1 MQLRRRHYFITGL
14 VLLLIG
20 TQLRVVEAYVLS
32 DTATRFLAE
41 HFGEPSTTAKGAVT
55 RAYLATGAP
64 VNHTI
69 KPPHWIGYAMLSVG
83 FVLTICF
90 WPSMRRK

>member
-20 TQLRVVEAYVLS
+20 AQLRVVEGYVLN

-41 HFGEPSTTAKGAVT
+41 HFGEPPTTAEGAVQ

-64 VNHTI
+64 ASYTVE
-69 KPPHWIGYAMLSVG
+69 PPRWIGYAMLSVG

-90 WPSMRRK
+90 WPPLRR

>member
-14 VLLLIG
+14 LLLLIG
-20 TQLRVVEAYVLS
+20 TQLYVVHSYVLN

-41 HFGEPSTTAKGAVT
+41 HFGDPPTTAKGAVT
-55 RAYLATGAP
+55 RVYLATGAP
-64 VNHTI
+64 ASYTI
-69 KPPHWIGYAMLSVG
+69 QPPRWIGYALLSVG

-90 WPSMRRK
+90 HPPMRK